1 MASINRLW
9 VEKYRPHNLDEVIFQ
24 NDAQKQKFL
33 GYRKSKEIP
42 NLLLSGVQGS
52 GKTTISRALIK
63 DLGIDRI
70 DVLTINAS
78 EETGVDAMRDKIKNF
93 ISTMPVGDFKVVRLE
108 EADYL
113 SLNAQA
119 ALRVLMENFSDTA
132 RFILTCNYDNK
143 IMPAI
148 KSRAVSFRFT
158 TPAIDEVILR
168 MGEILFTEN
177 IDFDTDDLEKV
188 FNANYPNIRSIIK
201 YLEDFSSTGKLVL
214 STSNSGETADYK
226 FAVLDL
232 IKAGNFEELRK
243 VVRTTVA
250 KEDYEELFRLIYDGL
265 KLAYKT
271 NPAKLE
277 ESIITLND
285 FVYKHSIVALPELNM
300 EALLISLE
308 RV

>member
-1 MASINRLW
+1 MLFRS
-9 VEKYRPHNLDEVIFQ
+9 
-24 NDAQKQKFL
+24 
-33 GYRKSKEIP
+33 
-42 NLLLSGVQGS
+42 LSGVQGS

-70 DVLTINAS
+70 DVMTINAS

-168 MGEILFTEN
+168 MGEILFTDKTREP
-177 IDFDTDDLEKV
+177 TMHDL
-188 FNANYPNIRSIIK
+188 ALK
-201 YLEDFSSTGKLVL
+201 YCGKRIVINGK
-214 STSNSGETADYK
+214 TY
-226 FAVLDL
+226 
-232 IKAGNFEELRK
+232 
-243 VVRTTVA
+243 VA
-250 KEDYEELFRLIYDGL
+250 KSYVLKEL
-265 KLAYKT
+265 KK
-271 NPAKLE
+271 
-277 ESIITLND
+277 
-285 FVYKHSIVALPELNM
+285 
-300 EALLISLE
+300 
-308 RV
+308 

>member
-70 DVLTINAS
+70 DVMTINAS

-93 ISTMPVGDFKVVRLE
+93 ISTMPVGNFKVVRLE

-177 IDFDTDDLEKV
+177 IDFDPDDLEKV
-188 FNANYPNIRSIIK
+188 VNANYPDIRSIIK

-214 STSNSGETADYK
+214 STSNSSENVDYK

-232 IKAGNFEELRK
+232 IKAANFQELRK
-243 VVRTTVA
+243 LVRTSVA

-265 KLAYKT
+265 KLAYKA
-271 NPAKLE
+271 NPSKLE

-300 EALLISLE
+300 EALLISLG

>member
-1 MASINRLW
+1 MVAISRLW
-9 VEKYRPHNLDEVIFQ
+9 VEKYRPNSLDEVIFQ
-24 NDAQKQKFL
+24 NDSQKEKFL
-33 GYRKSKEIP
+33 GYRKSKEFP

-63 DLGIDRI
+63 DLKVDRI

-93 ISTMPVGDFKVVRLE
+93 VCTMPVGNFKVVRLE

-148 KSRAVSFRFT
+148 KSRSVSFRFA
-158 TPAIDEVILR
+158 TPAIDEVLMR
-168 MGEILFTEN
+168 MGEILFNES
-177 IDFDTDDLEKV
+177 IDFDADDLEKV
-188 FNANYPNIRSIIK
+188 VNANYPDIRSIIK
-201 YLEDFSSTGKLVL
+201 YLEDFSSTGKLVV
-214 STSNSGETADYK
+214 SNSNSGDSSDYK
-226 FAVLDL
+226 FVVLDL
-232 IKAGNFEELRK
+232 LKAKNFSEIRK
-243 VVRTTVA
+243 LVRTSVA
-250 KEDYEELFRLIYDGL
+250 KEDYEELFRLMYDGL
-265 KLAYKT
+265 KLAYK
-271 NPAKLE
+271 NDAVKLE

-285 FVYKHSIVALPELNM
+285 YVYKHSIVALPELNV
-300 EALLISLE
+300 EALLISLG
-308 RV
+308 RI